1 MTDIIIV
8 QNSLKTCLKF
18 RVDYINKLISKGFSV
33 EIIAPM
39 DCSYSEQ
46 YFLNLGVKLKCFPQK
61 EGFWGLLKYLLTFNV
76 YMLVGFLKCRE
87 SIFVTHFL
95 VTFVQTLPAQLL
107 IRSKKI
113 LSIEGLGS
121 FFSNKPNA
129 IKILKALIQLSGSHL
144 AFCNNN
150 ERVLLGKST
159 DFITGG
165 IGINLDKYK
174 PNKSII
180 KDNSKLNVIFV
191 GRLIADKG
199 ARDAIEVLRLSVKD
213 NMPVKMT
220 FIGETYKNNP
230 SSLSDSEI
238 KDYTNEFGDKVD
250 FVGYSSDVNKFYNLA
265 DVLLLPSQREGFPVC
280 VMEASA
286 MGIPTLCYNVP
297 GCSDAIEQGSNG
309 FLSPLN
315 DYQDLYSNLKMIWH
329 AKKTGELRLSC
340 RKYSKD
346 NFDVSKKSS
355 EFIDFILS

>member
-1 MTDIIIV
+1 M
-8 QNSLKTCLKF
+8 
-18 RVDYINKLISKGFSV
+18 
-33 EIIAPM
+33 
-39 DCSYSEQ
+39 
-46 YFLNLGVKLKCFPQK
+46 
-61 EGFWGLLKYLLTFNV
+61 
-76 YMLVGFLKCRE
+76 
-87 SIFVTHFL
+87 
-95 VTFVQTLPAQLL
+95 
-107 IRSKKI
+107 
-113 LSIEGLGS
+113 
-121 FFSNKPNA
+121 
-129 IKILKALIQLSGSHL
+129 
-144 AFCNNN
+144 
-150 ERVLLGKST
+150 LGKST

-180 KDNSKLNVIFV
+180 KDNSKLNVIFF

-199 ARDAIEVLRLSVKD
+199 ARDAIEVLRLCVKD

-286 MGIPTLCYNVP
+286 KGIPTLCYNVP

-329 AKKTGELRLSC
+329 AKKTGELR
-340 RKYSKD
+340 
-346 NFDVSKKSS
+346 
-355 EFIDFILS
+355 